1 MLQKVYENA
10 LPRLIGKK
18 VRDFC
23 IGKKLVAVELDDG
36 GIGVAYNLNEIECGV
51 QSLPEAGEIVGRD
64 AQEIASFLLKDNP
77 QYRAV
82 GVAVS
87 NAAADYDS
95 LSTKALDAA
104 DVFDARPSDVVGMIG
119 NIKPIAQQ
127 LEPRVS
133 RLIIFDRGNPE
144 GVYPEEQQEELLP
157 QCDLVVLT
165 SSSLLNDTFF
175 RVISYCLKAR
185 EIVLTGATT
194 PLYPQAFKG
203 TGVTVLAGCRW
214 FPQHKEE
221 IFASIRQGACLRR
234 TIQYGEKLTVQ
245 L

>member
-10 LPRLIGKK
+10 LPRLDGKK
-18 VRDFC
+18 VRDYC

-36 GIGVAYNLNEIECGV
+36 GIGVAYNLNETKNEA
-51 QSLPEAGEIVGRD
+51 QSLPEASEIIGKD
-64 AQEIASFLLKDNP
+64 AQEIASFMLRDNP

-95 LSTKALDAA
+95 LSTRVLDAA

-133 RLIIFDRGNPE
+133 RLILFDRGNPE

-157 QCDLVVLT
+157 LCDLIVLT
-165 SSSLLNDTFF
+165 SSSLLNDTFTK
-175 RVISYCLKAR
+175 VISYCRKAR
-185 EIVLTGATT
+185 EVILTGATT

-203 TGVTVLAGCRW
+203 TGVTALAGCRW
-214 FPQHKEE
+214 FPQYKEE
-221 IFASIRQGACLRR
+221 IFASIKQGACLRR
-234 TIQYGEKLTVQ
+234 TIQYGDKLTVQ